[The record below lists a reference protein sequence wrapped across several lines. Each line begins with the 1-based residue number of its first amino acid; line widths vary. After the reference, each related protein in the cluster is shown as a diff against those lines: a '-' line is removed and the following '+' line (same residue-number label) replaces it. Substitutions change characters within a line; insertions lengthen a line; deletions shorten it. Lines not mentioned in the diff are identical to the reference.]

1 MCTTVQVLPKAENW
15 LSRSVLIQIC
25 GNRHNLVANQ
35 IELHFLKKTQTK
47 LEEKKMKGLRKIGCG
62 SGVR

>member
-1 MCTTVQVLPKAENW
+1 MVQVLPKAENW
-15 LSRSVLIQIC
+15 LSRGVLIQIC
-25 GNRHNLVANQ
+25 GNRHSLVANL

-47 LEEKKMKGLRKIGCG
+47 LEEKRMKGLRKTGCG